1 MLKLVFGTAL
11 LICGLTSV
19 AQAQGKQD
27 FTLVN
32 RTGYDISEIYISP
45 GKADD
50 WGDDLLDDVEDG
62 LEDGKS
68 TPITF
73 TNARTCIWDI
83 KVVYDADDSEA
94 IWHDIDLC
102 KVRKITLRYTKSSGD
117 TTAVLE

>member
-1 MLKLVFGTAL
+1 MLKMVFGSAL

-19 AQAQGKQD
+19 AHAQNKQD

-45 GKADD
+45 GKADA
-50 WGDDLLDDVEDG
+50 WGDDLLDEVQDG

-73 TNARTCIWDI
+73 TNAKTCIWDI
-83 KVVYDADDSEA
+83 KVVYDVDDSEA
-94 IWHDIDLC
+94 IWHDVNLC
-102 KVRKITLRYTKSSGD
+102 KIQKIKMRYNKSSGD
-117 TTAVLE
+117 TTAVLD

>member
-11 LICGLTSV
+11 LICGLSSA
-19 AQAQGKQD
+19 AQAQNKQD

-50 WGDDLLDDVEDG
+50 WGDDLLEDADDG
-62 LEDGKS
+62 LGDGKS

-73 TNARTCIWDI
+73 TNAKTCIWDI

-102 KVRKITLRYTKSSGD
+102 KVRKITLRYTKSSGE
-117 TTAVLE
+117 TTAVME

>member
-1 MLKLVFGTAL
+1 MFKMIFASAL
-11 LICGLTSV
+11 LISSMTSAV
-19 AQAQGKQD
+19 QAQSKQD

-45 GKADD
+45 GKAGD
-50 WGDDLLDDVEDG
+50 WGDDLLEDADDG

-73 TNARTCIWDI
+73 TNAKTCIWDI

-102 KVRKITLRYTKSSGD
+102 KVQKITLRYTKSSGE
-117 TTAVLE
+117 TTAVMD

>member
-11 LICGLTSV
+11 LICGLSSA
-19 AQAQGKQD
+19 AQAQNKQD

-50 WGDDLLDDVEDG
+50 WGDDLLEDADDG

-73 TNARTCIWDI
+73 TNAKTCIWDI
-83 KVVYDADDSEA
+83 KVVYDVDDSEA
-94 IWHDIDLC
+94 IWHDVDLC
-102 KVRKITLRYTKSSGD
+102 KIQKITLRYNKSSGA
-117 TTAVLE
+117 TTAVLD